1 MQTTFKH
8 AVSFRIAALASLMCL
23 GMRPAI
29 AWDGV
34 VSGTIQ
40 AVEVTGGNNFGFRVF
55 VSGVTNMCGTG
66 SNWAYLNE
74 TDSNYRTYV
83 AAILAAKAQASP
95 VSIYTTL
102 VNGYC
107 QIGHVTIQ

>member
-1 MQTTFKH
+1 MRTSFKRV
-8 AVSFRIAALASLMCL
+8 VSFRIATLACLMCI

-34 VSGTIQ
+34 VSGTVY
-40 AVEVTGGNNFGFRVF
+40 AVEITGGNNYGFRVF

-74 TDSNYRTYV
+74 SDSNYKTYV

-95 VSIYTTL
+95 VALYTT
-102 VNGYC
+102 VVSGYC
-107 QIGHVTIQ
+107 QIGYISIQ